1 MNGAEEMCRAVQS
14 LMKSNQVESGG
25 YRYTRPAP
33 STYEQQ
39 WLWDSCF
46 HAIIYCHI
54 DPEMAKDELRS
65 LLNHRGV
72 ETDGMI
78 PHMIYW
84 AGGGE
89 ELWGREYISAITQPP
104 MIAYVALMV
113 YKVTGDEEFL
123 HEVYSP
129 MWKYYDWLLKERDHD
144 GDYLLTI
151 IHPWESGWDASPRW
165 DDLLGLSDPTDDEA
179 RQARFALAHKLK
191 GVGYDMSGVIQ
202 ENLFH
207 VEPVDFNAIYSAN
220 TLALARIAAIIGRQ
234 DHEVYFKTIAHK
246 VAAAIRAK
254 MWDERAGSYW
264 DLAGIHEKPIE
275 IPTPASFITL
285 FAEIPPRTQAD
296 RLIDQMLTH
305 FSHYRIIR
313 FEP

>member
-1 MNGAEEMCRAVQS
+1 
-14 LMKSNQVESGG
+14 
-25 YRYTRPAP
+25 
-33 STYEQQ
+33 
-39 WLWDSCF
+39 
-46 HAIIYCHI
+46 
-54 DPEMAKDELRS
+54 
-65 LLNHRGV
+65 
-72 ETDGMI
+72 
-78 PHMIYW
+78 
-84 AGGGE
+84 
-89 ELWGREYISAITQPP
+89 

-305 FSHYRIIR
+305 FSAIYPVPTVAVDHPAFAPAQYWRGSTWLNVNWLIVHGLRQYGFTEVARSIVR
-313 FEP
+313 QSIALIDREGFREYYDSFTGRGLGAQSHSWSGLVLDMVES